1 METLY
6 YIGGVITVIC
16 IGILLYI
23 VLRNRQRLETSYDGE
38 NTFDKWDELVRKTEE
53 LDRIIQGAGN
63 DRTIYKDTIS
73 TD

>member
-38 NTFDKWDELVRKTEE
+38 NTFDELEE
-53 LDRIIQGAGN
+53 LIKKSEELEKKIQGARDAVTTN
-63 DRTIYKDTIS
+63 NNRR
-73 TD
+73 